1 LEIPQQTRDSHIP
14 TATTTTGYR
23 GLDQHQTKI
32 NTKANTNNKT
42 KVVYTDNLTHPL
54 FLRPLPIAHAELLY
68 VLSRQ
73 VIDHPA
79 PHDSDFW
86 AYPDFVR
93 MRDVS
98 KKDADLIA
106 VSFTER
112 YDQ

>member
-1 LEIPQQTRDSHIP
+1 MGSCVAAFRLVD
-14 TATTTTGYR
+14 A
-23 GLDQHQTKI
+23 
-32 NTKANTNNKT
+32 
-42 KVVYTDNLTHPL
+42 L

>member
-1 LEIPQQTRDSHIP
+1 MAAFRLVD
-14 TATTTTGYR
+14 A
-23 GLDQHQTKI
+23 
-32 NTKANTNNKT
+32 
-42 KVVYTDNLTHPL
+42 L

-73 VIDHPA
+73 VIDQTGA